1 LHYIKKEKKERKK
14 DRERERERER
24 EKKEKRERVLKDK
37 CLYIALQSLM
47 KKNHPT
53 DVPFVAADVS
63 EEIFW

>member
-1 LHYIKKEKKERKK
+1 
-14 DRERERERER
+14 
-24 EKKEKRERVLKDK
+24 LKDK

-63 EEIFW
+63 EEIFCWRETKTNFGIWIKIKCFNIKNFW

>member
-1 LHYIKKEKKERKK
+1 LHYIKKEKEERYKKKEIEKK
-14 DRERERERER
+14 D
-24 EKKEKRERVLKDK
+24 KRERVLKEK

-63 EEIFW
+63 EEIFC